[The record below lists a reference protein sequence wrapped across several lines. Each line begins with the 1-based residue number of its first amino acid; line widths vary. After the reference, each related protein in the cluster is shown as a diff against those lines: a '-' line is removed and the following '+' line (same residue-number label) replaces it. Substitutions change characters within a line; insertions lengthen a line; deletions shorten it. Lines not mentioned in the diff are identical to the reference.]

1 MTREVTEQILEDIE
15 NGILDRDTVIMSCL
29 KYMSEDDVAD
39 MAHINELLPA
49 DDDEDDYEDDGQ
61 PSEFDEWM
69 DFDPDC

>member
-1 MTREVTEQILEDIE
+1 MTREVTKQILEDIE
-15 NGILDRDTVIMSCL
+15 HGILDKDTVIMSCL

-49 DDDEDDYEDDGQ
+49 DEDEDDYEDDGQ